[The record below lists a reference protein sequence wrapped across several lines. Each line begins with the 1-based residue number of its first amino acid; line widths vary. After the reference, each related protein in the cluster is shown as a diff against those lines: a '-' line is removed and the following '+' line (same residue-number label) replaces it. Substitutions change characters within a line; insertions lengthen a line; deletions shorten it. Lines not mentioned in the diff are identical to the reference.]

1 MMFKHVSLREQL
13 RKATTEAKRL
23 RADVGEPDNV
33 SEEDIKKLTLF
44 EIEDINADYLI
55 DLDFRLTLIE
65 LEG

>member
-1 MMFKHVSLREQL
+1 MFKHVSLREQL

-23 RADVGEPDNV
+23 RADVGEPDKV
-33 SEEDIKKLTLF
+33 EDIKKLTLF